1 MSVCQSKQVMKEE
14 KTYKFDEREPRR
26 PFTVPEGYFENLT
39 QNIMAALP
47 EQESIYSTSIKV
59 TPWMRIRPYLYA
71 AAAFAGI
78 FFCIKAAVGITSRNS
93 QTQLAQAQETTI
105 YSDEYIDS
113 FLETAMIDDW
123 TLYYTLVESN

>member
-1 MSVCQSKQVMKEE
+1 ME
-14 KTYKFDEREPRR
+14 KKRNIRIDELEPRR

-39 QNIMAALP
+39 QDIMAALP
-47 EQESIYSTSIKV
+47 EQESLYSTRIIV
-59 TPWMRIRPYLYA
+59 TPWMRIRTYLYA

-78 FFCIKAAVGITSRNS
+78 FFCIKAAVGITSSNNMTEYS
-93 QTQLAQAQETTI
+93 EAQETTI

-123 TLYYTLVESN
+123 TLYYTLVDTF

>member
-1 MSVCQSKQVMKEE
+1 MEKE
-14 KTYKFDEREPRR
+14 KIYKIDVHEPRM

-47 EQESIYSTSIKV
+47 EQESIYSTKITV

-78 FFCIKAAVGITSRNS
+78 FFCIKAAVGISSRNNIPEV
-93 QTQLAQAQETTI
+93 AQMEETTI

-113 FLETAMIDDW
+113 FLETAMIDDC
-123 TLYYTLVESN
+123 TLYYTLVDAN

>member
-1 MSVCQSKQVMKEE
+1 MEKERI
-14 KTYKFDEREPRR
+14 YRIDEREPRR

-39 QNIMAALP
+39 QNIMASLP
-47 EQESIYSTSIKV
+47 EQESVYSTKITV

-78 FFCIKAAVGITSRNS
+78 FFCIKAAVGINARNNNVEV
-93 QTQLAQAQETTI
+93 AQIEETTI

-113 FLETAMIDDW
+113 FLETAMIDDC
-123 TLYYTLVESN
+123 TLYYTLVDAN

>member
-1 MSVCQSKQVMKEE
+1 MEKERL
-14 KTYKFDEREPRR
+14 YKIDEREARR

-93 QTQLAQAQETTI
+93 QTQVAQAQETTI

>member
-1 MSVCQSKQVMKEE
+1 ME
-14 KTYKFDEREPRR
+14 KKKNIRFDELEPRR

-39 QNIMAALP
+39 QDIMAALP
-47 EQESIYSTSIKV
+47 EQESLYSTRITV

-78 FFCIKAAVGITSRNS
+78 FFCIKAAVGISSRNNAAQVA
-93 QTQLAQAQETTI
+93 QTEETTI

-113 FLETAMIDDW
+113 FLETAMIDDC
-123 TLYYTLVESN
+123 TLYYTLVDAN

>member
-1 MSVCQSKQVMKEE
+1 MEKERL
-14 KTYKFDEREPRR
+14 YKIDEREARR

-39 QNIMAALP
+39 QNIMASLP
-47 EQESIYSTSIKV
+47 EQESIYSTNIVV

-78 FFCIKAAVGITSRNS
+78 FFCIKAAVGINSRNNA
-93 QTQLAQAQETTI
+93 LEVAQEETTI

-113 FLETAMIDDW
+113 FLETAMIDDY
-123 TLYYTLVESN
+123 TLYYTLVDAN

>member
-1 MSVCQSKQVMKEE
+1 ME
-14 KTYKFDEREPRR
+14 KKKNIRFDELEPRR

-39 QNIMAALP
+39 QDIMAALP
-47 EQESIYSTSIKV
+47 EQESLYSTRITV

-78 FFCIKAAVGITSRNS
+78 FFCIKAAVGISARDNAAQVA
-93 QTQLAQAQETTI
+93 QTEETTI

-113 FLETAMIDDW
+113 FLETAMIDDC
-123 TLYYTLVESN
+123 TLYYTLVDAN

>member
-1 MSVCQSKQVMKEE
+1 ME
-14 KTYKFDEREPRR
+14 KGKIYKIDEREARR

-39 QNIMAALP
+39 QNIMASLP
-47 EQESIYSTSIKV
+47 EQESIYSTTIKV

-78 FFCIKAAVGITSRNS
+78 FFCIKAAVGINSRNNAS
-93 QTQLAQAQETTI
+93 EVAQTQETTI

-113 FLETAMIDDW
+113 FLETAMIDDY
-123 TLYYTLVESN
+123 TLYYTLVDAN

>member
-1 MSVCQSKQVMKEE
+1 MEKE
-14 KTYKFDEREPRR
+14 KLYKIDEREVRR

-39 QNIMAALP
+39 QNIMASLP
-47 EQESIYSTSIKV
+47 EQESIYSTKLVV

-78 FFCIKAAVGITSRNS
+78 FFCIKAAVGINSRNNA
-93 QTQLAQAQETTI
+93 LEVAQEETTI

-113 FLETAMIDDW
+113 FLETAMIDDY
-123 TLYYTLVESN
+123 TLYYTLVDAN

>member
-1 MSVCQSKQVMKEE
+1 MK
-14 KTYKFDEREPRR
+14 KDIKYNFNEREPRR
-26 PFTVPEGYFENLT
+26 PFSVPEGYFENLT

-47 EQESIYSTSIKV
+47 EQEPLYSSNIVV

-78 FFCIKAAVGITSRNS
+78 FFCIKAAVGINS
-93 QTQLAQAQETTI
+93 NNDQAGMAQIQETTI

-113 FLETAMIDDW
+113 FLETAMIDDC
-123 TLYYTLVESN
+123 TLYYTLVETY

>member
-1 MSVCQSKQVMKEE
+1 MEKERL
-14 KTYKFDEREPRR
+14 YKIDEREARR

-39 QNIMAALP
+39 QNIMASLP
-47 EQESIYSTSIKV
+47 EQESIYSTNIVV

-78 FFCIKAAVGITSRNS
+78 FFCIKAAVGINSRNAVEVA
-93 QTQLAQAQETTI
+93 QTEETTI

-113 FLETAMIDDW
+113 FLETAMVDDY
-123 TLYYTLVESN
+123 TLYYTLVDAN

>member
-1 MSVCQSKQVMKEE
+1 MEKERL
-14 KTYKFDEREPRR
+14 YKIDELEPRR

-39 QNIMAALP
+39 QNVMASLP
-47 EQESIYSTSIKV
+47 EQESVYSTKIIV

-78 FFCIKAAVGITSRNS
+78 FFCIKAAVGINSRNS
-93 QTQLAQAQETTI
+93 SANIAQETTI

-113 FLETAMIDDW
+113 FLETAMIDDC
-123 TLYYTLVESN
+123 TLYYTLVDVN

>member
-1 MSVCQSKQVMKEE
+1 MKKE
-14 KTYKFDEREPRR
+14 KKYRFDEREPRR

-39 QNIMAALP
+39 QDIMSALP
-47 EQESIYSTSIKV
+47 EQESVYSTTITV

-78 FFCIKAAVGITSRNS
+78 FFCIKAAMNISSRNS
-93 QTQLAQAQETTI
+93 SADMAQTQETTI

-113 FLETAMIDDW
+113 FLETAMINDY
-123 TLYYTLVESN
+123 TLYYTLVESGN

>member
-1 MSVCQSKQVMKEE
+1 ME
-14 KTYKFDEREPRR
+14 KKKDIRIDELEPRR

-39 QNIMAALP
+39 QNVMASLP
-47 EQESIYSTSIKV
+47 EQESVYSTKIIV

-78 FFCIKAAVGITSRNS
+78 FFTIKLAVGISSR
-93 QTQLAQAQETTI
+93 QEPLVTQETTI

-113 FLETAMIDDW
+113 FLETAMIDDY
-123 TLYYTLVESN
+123 TLYYSFVESVN

>member
-1 MSVCQSKQVMKEE
+1 MKKERIYRIEE
-14 KTYKFDEREPRR
+14 SEPHR

-39 QNIMAALP
+39 QNVMASLP
-47 EQESIYSTSIKV
+47 EQESVYSTKIIV

-78 FFCIKAAVGITSRNS
+78 FFTIKLAVGISSR
-93 QTQLAQAQETTI
+93 QEPLVTQETTI

-113 FLETAMIDDW
+113 FLETAMIDDY
-123 TLYYTLVESN
+123 TLYYSFVESAN

>member
-1 MSVCQSKQVMKEE
+1 ME
-14 KTYKFDEREPRR
+14 KDRIYKINEHEPRR

-47 EQESIYSTSIKV
+47 QQESVYSTKITV

-78 FFCIKAAVGITSRNS
+78 FFCIKAAVGISSRNNA
-93 QTQLAQAQETTI
+93 AQVSRIEETTI

-113 FLETAMIDDW
+113 FLETAMIDDC
-123 TLYYTLVESN
+123 TLYYTLVDAN

>member
-1 MSVCQSKQVMKEE
+1 ME
-14 KTYKFDEREPRR
+14 KKRNIRIDELEPRR

-39 QNIMAALP
+39 QDIMAALP
-47 EQESIYSTSIKV
+47 EQESLYSTRIIV
-59 TPWMRIRPYLYA
+59 TPWMRIRTYLYA

-78 FFCIKAAVGITSRNS
+78 FFCIKAAVGITSSNNMTEYS
-93 QTQLAQAQETTI
+93 EAQETTI

-123 TLYYTLVESN
+123 TLYYTLVDAF

>member
-1 MSVCQSKQVMKEE
+1 MEKERL
-14 KTYKFDEREPRR
+14 YKIDEREARR

-39 QNIMAALP
+39 QNIMASLP
-47 EQESIYSTSIKV
+47 EQESINSTNIVV

-78 FFCIKAAVGITSRNS
+78 FFCIKAAVGINSRNNA
-93 QTQLAQAQETTI
+93 LEMAQEETTI

-113 FLETAMIDDW
+113 FLETAMIDDY
-123 TLYYTLVESN
+123 TLYYTLVDAN

>member
-1 MSVCQSKQVMKEE
+1 MK
-14 KTYKFDEREPRR
+14 KGIKYNFDEREPRR

-39 QNIMAALP
+39 QNIMASLP
-47 EQESIYSTSIKV
+47 EQESIYSTNIVV

-78 FFCIKAAVGITSRNS
+78 FFCIKAAVGINSRNNA
-93 QTQLAQAQETTI
+93 LEVAQEETTI

-113 FLETAMIDDW
+113 FLETAMIDDY
-123 TLYYTLVESN
+123 TLYYTLVDAN

>member
-1 MSVCQSKQVMKEE
+1 ME
-14 KTYKFDEREPRR
+14 KKRNIRIDELEPRR

-39 QNIMAALP
+39 SGIMAALP
-47 EQESIYSTSIKV
+47 EQESIYSTKIIV

-78 FFCIKAAVGITSRNS
+78 FFCIKAAIGINSRNNAEMA
-93 QTQLAQAQETTI
+93 QTVETTI

-113 FLETAMIDDW
+113 FLETAMIDDY
-123 TLYYTLVESN
+123 TLYYTLVDAN

>member
-1 MSVCQSKQVMKEE
+1 ME
-14 KTYKFDEREPRR
+14 KKKNIRFDELEPRR

-39 QNIMAALP
+39 QDIMAALP
-47 EQESIYSTSIKV
+47 EQESLYSTRITV

-78 FFCIKAAVGITSRNS
+78 FFCIKAAVGISARNNAAQVA
-93 QTQLAQAQETTI
+93 QTEETTI

-113 FLETAMIDDW
+113 FLETAMIDDC
-123 TLYYTLVESN
+123 TLYYTLVDAN

>member
-1 MSVCQSKQVMKEE
+1 ME
-14 KTYKFDEREPRR
+14 KKKNIRFDELEPRR

-39 QNIMAALP
+39 QDIMAALP
-47 EQESIYSTSIKV
+47 EQESLYSTRITV

-78 FFCIKAAVGITSRNS
+78 FFCIKAAVGISTRNNAAQVA
-93 QTQLAQAQETTI
+93 QTEETTI

-113 FLETAMIDDW
+113 FLETAMIDDC
-123 TLYYTLVESN
+123 TLYYTLVDAN